1 MKVLVLLVAAAWL
14 LPGCA
19 GRQLRP
25 GPRHAGLRAAIYEHT
40 PIDDHPN
47 KNKFLERPSTGRSW
61 SR

>member
-1 MKVLVLLVAAAWL
+1 MRTILAIPVALALLA
-14 LPGCA
+14 GCS

-47 KNKFLERPSTGRSW
+47 KNKFRERPPTRSRQPW
-61 SR
+61 